1 MIDLSDVTFCIPIR
15 VDFPERL
22 ENLQF
27 LVSYLQRNFKTH
39 IHVWEDGPT
48 SLCNMD
54 DITYTFNENT
64 SPLFYKTR
72 ILNQLCKISH
82 TEIIVNPYDCD
93 VLLPIDRYVQAV
105 EEIRQERADA
115 IYPYDGMFVNVNRD
129 WLPSIRENNGL
140 DHITDGYIISPHSFG
155 GCLFWRKSKLIEFG
169 MQNEH
174 FLSWGPED
182 NEIFERANRLGAK
195 IGRLPGVIYHMDHRR
210 GINSGH
216 TNPFVS
222 MNDREYARIRLLPP
236 EILRAEVQEWTWVQD
251 MNSNASSQ

>member
-22 ENLQF
+22 ENLKL
-27 LVSYLQRNFKTH
+27 LVEYLQKNFKTH

-48 SLCNMD
+48 SLGNMEG
-54 DITYTFNENT
+54 ITYTFNHNT

-72 ILNQLCKISH
+72 ILNQLCKATK

-93 VLLPIDRYVQAV
+93 VLLPVDRYVQAV
-105 EEIRQERADA
+105 DEIRSGRADA
-115 IYPYDGMFVNVNRD
+115 VYPYDGMFVNINRY
-129 WLPSIRENNGL
+129 WIPSIREQNDLG
-140 DHITDGYIISPHSFG
+140 HIPSGYIFSPNSFG
-155 GCLFWRKSKLIEFG
+155 GCLFWNKSKLMEFG

-182 NEIFERANRLGAK
+182 NEIYERAILLGAK

-216 TNPFVS
+216 TNPFVA
-222 MNDREYARIRLLPP
+222 MNDKEYARIKSLDS
-236 EILRAEVQEWTWVQD
+236 ESLREEVKTWPWVQD
-251 MNSNASSQ
+251 MNS

>member
-22 ENLQF
+22 ENLK
-27 LVSYLQRNFKTH
+27 LLIEYLQHHFKTH

-48 SLCNMD
+48 ALGNMEG
-54 DITYTFNENT
+54 ITHTFSHNT

-72 ILNQLCKISH
+72 ILNQLCKSTT

-93 VLLPIDRYVQAV
+93 VLLPVERYVQAV
-105 EEIRQERADA
+105 EDIRSGRADA
-115 IYPYDGMFVNVNRD
+115 VYPYDGVFVNVNRD
-129 WLPSIRENNGL
+129 WIPSIREQKGL
-140 DHITDGYIISPHSFG
+140 GHITDGYIISPHSFG
-155 GCLFWRKSKLIEFG
+155 GCMFWRKSKLIEFG

-182 NEIFERANRLGAK
+182 NEIYERAICLGAK
-195 IGRLPGVIYHMDHRR
+195 IERLPGVIYHMDHRR

-216 TNPFVS
+216 TNPFVN
-222 MNDREYARIRLLPP
+222 MNDQEYARIKSLSS
-236 EILRAEVQEWTWVQD
+236 EVLREEVQTWPWVQD
-251 MNSNASSQ
+251 MNL